1 MARGY
6 PPRIEL
12 NNDPLARWPELEE
25 VLRVGVR
32 LSGYLAVQRNLGSPG
47 AHVSQRNTVI
57 RTLNDVGLA
66 AWFGGSLMGAVG
78 LNGAAE
84 QEGGNLRTARVASNG
99 WARWTPVNAAAI
111 GLHLVGAV
119 GIGVVNRR
127 RMVAQRGVGAA
138 SVAKTVVTAAALA
151 ATAYAR
157 VLGKKIELASSPNP
171 GDAQRAEDVPVEV
184 EQAQQQLSIVQ
195 WTIPV
200 LTGILEVLNALHGE
214 QQRPGQQVAGVLQRA
229 VSLPAQLRAAA

>member
-1 MARGY
+1 
-6 PPRIEL
+6 
-12 NNDPLARWPELEE
+12 
-25 VLRVGVR
+25 
-32 LSGYLAVQRNLGSPG
+32 
-47 AHVSQRNTVI
+47 VSQRNTVI

-171 GDAQRAEDVPVEV
+171 GDAQRAEDLPVEV

-195 WTIPV
+195 WAIPV
-200 LTGILEVLNALHGE
+200 LTGVLEVLNALHGE